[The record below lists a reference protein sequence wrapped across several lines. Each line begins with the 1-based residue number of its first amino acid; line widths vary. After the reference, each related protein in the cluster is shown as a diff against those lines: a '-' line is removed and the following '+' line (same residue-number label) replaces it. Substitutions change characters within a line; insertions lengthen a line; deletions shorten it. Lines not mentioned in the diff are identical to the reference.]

1 MLDLNFVYKQKKHV
15 RQMQVLDTVSNW
27 EFKYNDF
34 FIISITPMFL
44 ILPVPS
50 LDKGGGVELVL
61 TSQ

>member
-1 MLDLNFVYKQKKHV
+1 
-15 RQMQVLDTVSNW
+15 MQVLDTVSNW

-44 ILPVPS
+44 ILSVPS
-50 LDKGGGVELVL
+50 LDKGGGIELVL

>member
-34 FIISITPMFL
+34 FIISITPM
-44 ILPVPS
+44 
-50 LDKGGGVELVL
+50 
-61 TSQ
+61 SQAWIKEEGLS